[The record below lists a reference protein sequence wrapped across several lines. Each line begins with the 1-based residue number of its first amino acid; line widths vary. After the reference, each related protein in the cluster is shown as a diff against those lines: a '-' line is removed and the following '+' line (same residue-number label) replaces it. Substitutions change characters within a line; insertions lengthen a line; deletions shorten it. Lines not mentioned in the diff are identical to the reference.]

1 MGADDP
7 QGGAIFDPRGM
18 IAKWF
23 NTCDCCG
30 NVLNLDI
37 GIWQATEWVFK
48 IFDFHNVFQFPP
60 LILTAKVE
68 PLHGKTN
75 NLHRQKQRHRSASQ
89 VTAKLINAFVFAT
102 QIVQFLYF
110 LNPKFPASNLTIFC
124 DCTARFVSDLGGTQ
138 IVGFLTHRLKFKELA
153 V

>member
-1 MGADDP
+1 MFQRLIWTPGAWLGGFIKGTTRHCYTQNIKALGYVVSEMKIFLRVSHCKYMGADDP
-7 QGGAIFDPRGM
+7 QGGAIFDPRGI

-37 GIWQATEWVFK
+37 GIWQATEWVFE

-60 LILTAKVE
+60 LILMAKVE

-75 NLHRQKQRHRSASQ
+75 NLRS
-89 VTAKLINAFVFAT
+89 
-102 QIVQFLYF
+102 
-110 LNPKFPASNLTIFC
+110 
-124 DCTARFVSDLGGTQ
+124 
-138 IVGFLTHRLKFKELA
+138 
-153 V
+153 